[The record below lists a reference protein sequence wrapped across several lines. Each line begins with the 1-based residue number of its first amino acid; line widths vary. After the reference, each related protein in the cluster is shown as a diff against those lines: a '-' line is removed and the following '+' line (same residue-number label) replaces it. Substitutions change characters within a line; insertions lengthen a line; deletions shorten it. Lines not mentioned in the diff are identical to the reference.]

1 MYRSRVRT
9 EPTNVTA
16 PQWSAALWTR
26 LEAMFQEMADC
37 CIKVYAYPIRL
48 DTTIETLQVYALE
61 KVLNLKKDTA
71 THVVFIDEAM
81 KVHSSYSLLRL
92 T

>member
-1 MYRSRVRT
+1 
-9 EPTNVTA
+9 
-16 PQWSAALWTR
+16 
-26 LEAMFQEMADC
+26 MFQEMADC